1 MANQPQAAVAD
12 PYNIL
17 RYLSPDILA
26 KVAGNQG
33 LFASQMDSSV
43 DSPYQQQWGAAST
56 HSAGPMDSASLA
68 AENARVANLQQYI
81 PMTSG
86 LASNEGAW
94 NQGYKNAFKD
104 ATWDPTYGLLVP
116 GKSLAP
122 YYKPEGGMSPEL
134 MFGLALAAFG
144 GLAAA
149 GVGTGAGAGGAA
161 AGGAGG
167 AGAGG
172 VMTAADVAG
181 WMPGAA
187 LPTGADAAAWGAGA
201 ATGAGSVSAADLA
214 GWQPGSALPAGADAE
229 AWGAA
234 AGSGAGAAGA
244 NTTGQIVGGSAP
256 NQSILGQ
263 IADLYKGI
271 QPYTSAISTAAQI
284 ASGKGSAAAAKAAAD
299 AQRGTAND
307 ALSAQQAALDAQ
319 NRIALQSLEQQKAA
333 QAAQLAAQQKAAADQ
348 IALQQSMAA
357 YQQQVQMQQ
366 LAQQANAAKLQE
378 YQLNR
383 ANQRMPDFSA
393 VLQGIRGSARGGQS
407 GTMLTGTSGVDPS
420 LLLLGRN
427 TLLGQ

>member
-17 RYLSPDILA
+17 RYLSPDVLA

-149 GVGTGAGAGGAA
+149 GVGTGAGAAGANTVGQIAGGSALGGGTIAGAA
-161 AGGAGG
+161 APIVGE
-167 AGAGG
+167 
-172 VMTAADVAG
+172 TAAEIG
-181 WMPGAA
+181 WLG
-187 LPTGADAAAWGAGA
+187 
-201 ATGAGSVSAADLA
+201 SAA
-214 GWQPGSALPAGADAE
+214 
-229 AWGAA
+229 
-234 AGSGAGAAGA
+234 GAGAAGTGIGAGTGGGTGGA
-244 NTTGQIVGGSAP
+244 NAAGQVVGASAP
-256 NQSILGQ
+256 QQSIGSQLAG
-263 IADLYKGI
+263 LYKGV

>member
-116 GKSLAP
+116 EKSLAP

-167 AGAGG
+167 AG
-172 VMTAADVAG
+172 
-181 WMPGAA
+181 
-187 LPTGADAAAWGAGA
+187 GAGA
-201 ATGAGSVSAADLA
+201 NSIGQIIAGSTIGSGTAAGAFAPIAAETAAEAAFGAGAGSVV
-214 GWQPGSALPAGADAE
+214 
-229 AWGAA
+229 
-234 AGSGAGAAGA
+234 SGAGGGTGAAGA

-256 NQSILGQ
+256 QQSLLDQ
-263 IADLYKGI
+263 IAGAYKGI

-284 ASGKGSAAAAKAAAD
+284 ASGKGSAAAAKGAAD

-348 IALQQSMAA
+348 LALQQSMAA

-366 LAQQANAAKLQE
+366 LAQQANSAKLQE

>member
-17 RYLSPDILA
+17 RYLSPEILA

-167 AGAGG
+167 AGANSIGQIIAG
-172 VMTAADVAG
+172 SPIGSGTAA
-181 WMPGAA
+181 GAFA
-187 LPTGADAAAWGAGA
+187 PIAAETAAEAAFGA
-201 ATGAGSVSAADLA
+201 GAGSVV
-214 GWQPGSALPAGADAE
+214 
-229 AWGAA
+229 
-234 AGSGAGAAGA
+234 SGAGGGTGAAGA

-256 NQSILGQ
+256 QQSLLDQ
-263 IADLYKGI
+263 IAGAYKGI

-284 ASGKGSAAAAKAAAD
+284 ASGKGSADAAQAAAS
-299 AQRGTAND
+299 AQQATAND
-307 ALSAQQAALDAQ
+307 ALTAQQAALDKQ
-319 NRIALQSLEQQKAA
+319 NQIATQALEQQRAA
-333 QAAQLAAQQKAAADQ
+333 QAAQLAAQQQAAADQ
-348 IALQQSMAA
+348 LRLQQSMAA
-357 YQQQVQMQQ
+357 YQQQLQMQQ
-366 LAQQANAAKLQE
+366 LAQQANSAKLQE

-383 ANQRMPDFSA
+383 SNQRMPDFSA